1 MEYILRLIAKI
12 TDRAD
17 YVKLLLMVKSLTEL
31 SIR

>member
-1 MEYILRLIAKI
+1 MLRLIAKI

-31 SIR
+31 SI